1 MPETEARVGDFKSY
15 VKMSFILN
23 NAKFREMET
32 ANLPP
37 SELIR
42 ANKKHTCDTTKV
54 SRQQL
59 SHHEGGSLL
68 S

>member
-15 VKMSFILN
+15 VKTSFILN